1 MSASTISAPPNYIA
15 EVRNSQEVTLYGIAD
30 LAFWEK
36 RLHPQKLVPVV
47 QNGQARMMI
56 SAVASNWLGVR
67 FREFL
72 IAVLA
77 NPAHQSPQPGSSP
90 GFYLLSAYNTSRAF
104 AFIEQRYFQ
113 TPYTHGTVEVQ
124 CGRQPSFQLKQRSVE
139 MLSAVRHS
147 QSPATEQ
154 VDEFW
159 EGAIYLPP
167 RPAHAR
173 GPGKV
178 FYARLAGLTEISPFQ
193 PAEDSIKITPQS
205 SDPVLSWL
213 LESGFTGQEWHVRHS
228 ATHARS
234 KTYPR
239 G

>member
-1 MSASTISAPPNYIA
+1 MSASVIIAAPKYIA
-15 EVRNSQEVTLYGIAD
+15 EVRNSQEVTLYGAAD
-30 LAFWEK
+30 LAYWTK
-36 RLHPQKLVPVV
+36 KLQPQKLVPVEEH
-47 QNGQARMMI
+47 GRARMMI

-77 NPAHQSPQPGSSP
+77 YPAHQSPQPGSLP
-90 GFYLLSAYNTSRAF
+90 GCYLLSAYNTSRAF

-124 CGRQPSFQLKQRSVE
+124 CARQPSFQLKQRSGE

-154 VDEFW
+154 VEEVW

-167 RPAHAR
+167 RPAR
-173 GPGKV
+173 GPGPGKM

-193 PAEDSIKITPQS
+193 PAEDSIKITPQA